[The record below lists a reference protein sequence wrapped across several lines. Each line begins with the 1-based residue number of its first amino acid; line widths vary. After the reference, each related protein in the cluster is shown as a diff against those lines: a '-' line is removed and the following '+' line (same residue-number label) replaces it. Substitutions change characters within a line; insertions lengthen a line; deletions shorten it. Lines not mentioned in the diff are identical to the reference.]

1 MQQDTY
7 LMASATAPAP
17 DPGYAVDPL
26 DLDPLIYVFQL
37 THYLLINIK
46 FIAISI
52 ALAWLVIEIF
62 FFVHMKF
69 TVLKKMRPLRPP
81 LPPLSCQRKL
91 IFRTIDLLEKLK
103 GVYSV
108 GEFISGFFF
117 GAKVDELRVDNLKSF
132 LAWAMF
138 GRHLQDLSD
147 DQRQDVDICTD
158 EFLRRHSI
166 VLKPGMNPAV
176 RHIDMTLAEF
186 PYWHRP
192 LAMYVG
198 AAVVEMIGNF
208 IYRACG
214 FVRLEMKGV
223 TYWFRGGAAGSGL
236 PCLFFHGVCMGWL
249 SYFQIIRH
257 LGQSKTMLLVD
268 LDAIKILSLS
278 FDMRPSEQ
286 YCAAVKKILTRHN
299 ICKVGIVGH
308 SFGTITA
315 GWFCKHFPDS
325 VAQITLLDPVCLLL
339 GLPPV
344 AHSFLYRFPTT
355 FVQWVIFLLATTD
368 PTLSHTL
375 YRNFWWYRNVL
386 WLEDIPRN
394 TPVVIGI
401 AGGDEVNNAAALVHY
416 AKEQT
421 GRDKLSAPID
431 VVYWP
436 EFSHAQILLSS
447 EQQKDLA
454 DVIKRSEMSI

>member
-1 MQQDTY
+1 MCLMQQETY
-7 LMASATAPAP
+7 LTASAPAP
-17 DPGYAVDPL
+17 SSSDPL
-26 DLDPLIYVFQL
+26 LALDPLVYVFQL
-37 THYLLINIK
+37 SHYLLINIK
-46 FIAISI
+46 FISISI

-69 TVLKKMRPLRPP
+69 TVLKKLCPLRPP

-108 GEFISGFFF
+108 EEFISGFFF
-117 GAKVDELRVDNLKSF
+117 GAKVDELRQDNLKSF

-138 GRHLQDLSD
+138 GRHLQDITDEQLH
-147 DQRQDVDICTD
+147 DVDICVE
-158 EFLRRHSI
+158 EFAQRHGVI
-166 VLKPGMNPAV
+166 LKPGLNSAV
-176 RHIDMTLAEF
+176 RHIDMTLVDF

-208 IYRACG
+208 IYRGCG

-223 TYWFRGGAAGSGL
+223 TYWFRSGAAGSGP

-249 SYFQIIRH
+249 SYFQLIRN

-299 ICKVGIVGH
+299 IGKVGVIGH

-315 GWFCKHFPDS
+315 GWFCKHCPDS
-325 VAQITLLDPVCLLL
+325 VAHITLLDPVCLLL
-339 GLPPV
+339 GLPSV
-344 AHSFLYRFPTT
+344 AYSFLYRFPST
-355 FVQWVIFLLATTD
+355 FVQWGIFLFATTD

-394 TPVVIGI
+394 TPVVIGV
-401 AGGDEVNNAAALVHY
+401 AGCDEVNHAAALVYY
-416 AKEQT
+416 AKEHT

-431 VVYWP
+431 VAYWP

-447 EQQKDLA
+447 EQQKALA
-454 DVIKRSEMSI
+454 DIIKRSEMSI